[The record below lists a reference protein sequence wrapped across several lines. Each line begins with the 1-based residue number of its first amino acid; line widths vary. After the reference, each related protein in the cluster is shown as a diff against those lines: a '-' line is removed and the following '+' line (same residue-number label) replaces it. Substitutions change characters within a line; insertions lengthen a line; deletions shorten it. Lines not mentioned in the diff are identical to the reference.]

1 MRVRGSISYAVVAL
15 ALVAASMHVWAMPEH
30 FEEWWGYGVFF
41 LVVAV
46 AQGAYGV
53 AVLRR
58 PGPSLFLL
66 GSAGN
71 LAVAVLYVVTRTVG
85 IPYFGPHAGVVEEV
99 GMLGLAATVVEVT
112 LVIALVASLRFA
124 RWPGASDPIQG
135 SPGQGS
141 CGWASRGKVSRGGTP
156 YIPRA
161 PWRSPPG
168 LRKRRTRSKRYRR

>member
-85 IPYFGPHAGVVEEV
+85 ISY
-99 GMLGLAATVVEVT
+99 
-112 LVIALVASLRFA
+112 
-124 RWPGASDPIQG
+124 
-135 SPGQGS
+135 
-141 CGWASRGKVSRGGTP
+141 
-156 YIPRA
+156 
-161 PWRSPPG
+161 
-168 LRKRRTRSKRYRR
+168 